1 MKLPISKPLFG
12 DAERRAILEPL
23 ETGWVVQG
31 PKVAEFERLFAQSAG
46 CSLALATSSC
56 TTALQISL
64 QALGVGP
71 GDEVI
76 VPAFTWIA
84 TANVVVHQGA
94 TPVFVDIDLDTFNIN
109 VDQLR
114 AAATKRTKAVIPV
127 SLFGLSADLFP
138 ILEFARARGIAVVED
153 AACATGTMYHGH
165 HAGTLGDVGCFS
177 FHPRKSITTG
187 EGGMITT
194 NNPDLGRKLKSL
206 RDHGASISDLARH
219 QRPRSYQLPDFEFA
233 GHNARMT
240 DFQGALGAAQMLR
253 LPEITKRRIELAD
266 RYTAALAGI
275 PWLRTPHVPKDHV
288 HAYQAYVTLLAPQ
301 PPSMAN
307 LDAMNQQRNALMDH
321 LEAAGVAT
329 RPGTHAVHMLGYYR
343 DRYGL
348 RPKDCP
354 NAALADGLSM
364 AIPLYPQ
371 MTEAEQDFVI
381 QTIRNWKPLEQA
393 EASVAET
400 VVPAATG
407 ARASTV

>member
-12 DAERRAILEPL
+12 DAERLALIEPL

-31 PKVAEFERLFAQSAG
+31 PKVAEFERRFAQYVG
-46 CSLALATSSC
+46 GEIALATSSC
-56 TTALQISL
+56 TTALQLSL

-94 TPVFVDIDLDTFNIN
+94 TPVFVDIDLDTFNMN
-109 VDQLR
+109 VEQTR
-114 AAATKRTKAVIPV
+114 TAITKRTKAIIPV

-138 ILEFARARGIAVVED
+138 IIEFSRARGIAIVED
-153 AACATGTMYHGH
+153 AACATGTLYHGH

-194 NNPDLGRKLKSL
+194 KNPELGRKLKSL

-219 QRPRSYQLPDFEFA
+219 QRPRSYQLPDFEYA

-253 LPEITKRRIELAD
+253 LPEIMKRRIQLAE
-266 RYTAALAGI
+266 RYNAGLAGI
-275 PWLRTPHVPKDHV
+275 PWLRTPHVPPDCV
-288 HAYQAYVTLLAPQ
+288 HAYQAYVTLFAPQ
-301 PPSMAN
+301 TPSMAS
-307 LDAMNQQRNALMDH
+307 LEPMNMQRNALMDH
-321 LEAAGVAT
+321 LEAAGIAT

-348 RPKDCP
+348 RARDCP

-371 MTEAEQDFVI
+371 LTDAEQDYVI
-381 QTIRNWKPLEQA
+381 ETIRNWKPDARSESPLA
-393 EASVAET
+393 AT
-400 VVPAATG
+400 VVPAVSG